1 MRYLHNDIGYTE
13 GMKLHRS
20 STVADWNLIADDS
33 RTPIQKLASRT
44 RGVITPANIAS
55 VIGLIVG
62 LVGLVALLRHEYWT
76 ALGLLA
82 TGRLL
87 DIADGWIAEQTGTK
101 SPLGE
106 IIDAVIDK
114 IITILT
120 IIVLYMTTVSNWWL
134 MTLLLLP
141 QVCITILSIYR
152 RKIGRGFQPS
162 RIGKLSMATLWL
174 GIAGLIIT
182 EAMSLEWV
190 SIGTMILCIAAGV
203 LGVIALIRYSKDKD

>member
-1 MRYLHNDIGYTE
+1 
-13 GMKLHRS
+13 MKLHRS
-20 STVADWNLIADDS
+20 GTAADWDGVANKR

-44 RGVITPANIAS
+44 RGVITPPNIVS
-55 VIGLIVG
+55 LIGLIAG
-62 LVGLVALLRHEYWT
+62 LIGLVALLSHEYWL
-76 ALGLLA
+76 ALGFLA
-82 TGRLL
+82 AGRLL

-106 IIDAVIDK
+106 IVDAVIDK

-120 IIVLYMTTVSNWWL
+120 IIVLYITTVSNWWL
-134 MTLLLLP
+134 VTLLLLP

-162 RIGKLSMATLWL
+162 RIGKLSMAALWL

-190 SIGTMILCIAAGV
+190 SIGVMILVITAGA